1 MATLKDIERL
11 TSKFERL
18 LNVPKDKLLIR
29 RNYGKFGLSINTKRS
44 PQALTGLLSKK
55 DYEVFERI
63 FLEVLN
69 IHAPN
74 KKKVIRANQKP
85 YITKQLRKAIMRRS
99 YLQNKFYKY
108 RTEELSQ
115 AFKKQKN

>member
-18 LNVPKDKLLIR
+18 LNLPKDKLLIR

-55 DYEVFERI
+55 DYELALKGMIEGIYLYQDRVK
-63 FLEVLN
+63 L
-69 IHAPN
+69 
-74 KKKVIRANQKP
+74 K
-85 YITKQLRKAIMRRS
+85 RK
-99 YLQNKFYKY
+99 
-108 RTEELSQ
+108 
-115 AFKKQKN
+115 